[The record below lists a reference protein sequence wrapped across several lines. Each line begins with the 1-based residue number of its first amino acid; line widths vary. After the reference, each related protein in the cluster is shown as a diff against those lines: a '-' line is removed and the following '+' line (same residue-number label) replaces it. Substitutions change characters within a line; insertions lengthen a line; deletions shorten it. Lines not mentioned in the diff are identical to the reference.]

1 MIGIRVFSASLFL
14 ATVNM
19 LSVTASQ
26 TDGEVRARKP
36 VSEDVKKAAADYAD
50 TIFDAIQV
58 LREHHIKKVSQE
70 KLTGWAI
77 EGLYKRLG
85 KRIPPEIVKRLLALR
100 DPKEADVKALLM
112 AARQRLG
119 KGKHLDEFR
128 DMDLSLEGIFAHLEP
143 ETKQQPLRETG
154 VSCRLYGQLDHCGIG
169 LEVRKDNVS
178 GFLQVVT
185 PIKDG
190 SAYKA
195 GIRAGDVITRITQE
209 KDERHDQRPWSVS
222 TKGLTVEEAERKLR
236 GYYKSKVQLTVY
248 REDPSKPRN
257 VVVVRHWVS
266 KETVFGVRRTAADS
280 WDFLLDSP
288 DKIAYVRLAAFGRD
302 TPHDL
307 AWAMVEVRRR
317 RPTGLILDL
326 RGNPGGL
333 FDSAIKI
340 AELYIEKGLITTIRE
355 RDKEQKIRSESRE
368 SFPHTPM
375 VCLVDGESAAA
386 SEIVAACLQDHH
398 RAVIIGERSRGKAD
412 IQHIIPFHG
421 GRLKFTVAAFY
432 RPNGKPLSKKMT
444 SGKDEDDWGVRP
456 DEGFV
461 VNLAPEERKDLA
473 EHLRRLEIIAPFN
486 RPLEPNKPPF
496 RDRHLEKALEHLRK
510 QARKASP

>member
-1 MIGIRVFSASLFL
+1 MIGMRIFSASLFL
-14 ATVNM
+14 ATVNL
-19 LSVTASQ
+19 LSATASPV
-26 TDGEVRARKP
+26 DGEVRARKLVP
-36 VSEDVKKAAADYAD
+36 EDVRKAADDYAD
-50 TIFDAIQV
+50 TILDAVQI
-58 LREHHIKKVSQE
+58 LSKDHIKKVSQE
-70 KLTGWAI
+70 KLTIWAI

-85 KRIPPEIVKRLLALR
+85 KRIPPEIVERLLALR
-100 DPKEADVKALLM
+100 DPKEADLKALLM
-112 AARQRLG
+112 AARQHLG

-154 VSCRLYGQLDHCGIG
+154 VSCLFYSYVDHCGIG
-169 LEVRKDNVS
+169 LEVRKNNVS

-209 KDERHDQRPWSVS
+209 KDERHDQRPRSVS
-222 TKGLTVEEAERKLR
+222 TKGLSVEEAERKLR
-236 GYYKSKVQLTVY
+236 GHPKSKVQLTVY

-257 VVVVRHWVS
+257 VVVVRDWAP

-280 WDFLLDSP
+280 WDYLFDSP

-302 TPHDL
+302 TPREL
-307 AWAMVEVRRR
+307 ARAMVEVQRRC
-317 RPTGLILDL
+317 PTGLILDL
-326 RGNPGGL
+326 RGNPDGL

-340 AELYIEKGLITTIRE
+340 AELYIEKGLITIIHK
-355 RDKEQKIRSESRE
+355 RDEEQKVISESRG
-368 SFPHTPM
+368 SFLRTPM
-375 VCLVDGESAAA
+375 VCLVDSESTAV

-412 IQHIIPFHG
+412 IQQIIPFHG
-421 GRLKFTVAAFY
+421 GRLLFTTVAFF

-444 SGKDEDDWGVRP
+444 TGKDEDDWGVRP

-461 VNLAPEERKDLA
+461 VKLSPRERKELA

-486 RPLEPNKPPF
+486 RPLEPNKPAF
-496 RDRHLEKALEHLRK
+496 RDRQLEKAVEHLRK
-510 QARKASP
+510 QARKASS